1 MAILAECPFCHKKQ
15 SAKNKLCKCGAD
27 LEKLKRS
34 KKVKYWISYRL
45 PGGTQRREAVSGEG
59 VNSYSIESAREMHSK
74 RVVQK
79 KENKIFDIK
88 PDANMTFNELAK
100 WYLELEKVK
109 ALSSY
114 WVIELSLKKFNSE
127 FGNIIVSQIKP
138 VDLENYQARKKAKG
152 KADATID
159 HEIGAAKTM
168 IFKAFDNDMVSGDT
182 LKTFKVVKKLLKGSS
197 NARDRVLSPG
207 EFENLYDHAPRH
219 IKGILAMGY
228 YAGMRKGEILGLT
241 WNKVD
246 LKDRVISLEPEDT
259 KDNEPRTI
267 PICDKLLEILK
278 GIPKNI
284 HNNHVFLYKGK
295 PIEDFRNA
303 LKKACKGAGILY
315 GRFVKDGFIFHD
327 LRHTFNTYMR
337 KAGVPESVVMEI
349 TGHSTR
355 QMFDRYNTI
364 DIDDTR
370 QAIGQLQ
377 DYLANVDQSVD
388 QIKENGK

>member
-45 PGGTQRREAVSGEG
+45 PGGMQRREAVSGEG

-88 PDANMTFNELAK
+88 PDTKMTFNELAE
-100 WYLELEKVK
+100 WYLDLEKVK

-114 WVIELSLKKFNSE
+114 WRVKLSLDKFNSE
-127 FGNIIVSQIKP
+127 FGDVIVSQIKSA
-138 VDLENYQARKKAKG
+138 DLENYQAKRKAEG

-159 HEIGAAKTM
+159 QEVGSAKTM
-168 IFKAFDNDMVSGDT
+168 IFKAFDNDMLSGDT
-182 LKTFKVVKKLLKGSS
+182 LKAFKVVKKLLKGSA
-197 NARDRVLSPG
+197 NARNRVLSPS
-207 EFENLYDHAPRH
+207 EFENLYDHASRH

-228 YAGMRKGEILGLT
+228 HTGMRKGEILGLI

-246 LKDRVISLEPEDT
+246 LKGRVIRLEPEDT

-267 PICDKLLEILK
+267 PICDALFETLK
-278 GIPKNI
+278 GIPRGI
-284 HNNHVFLYKGK
+284 HSGHVFLYKGK
-295 PIEDFRNA
+295 PIADFTNS
-303 LKKACKGAGILY
+303 LKKTSKEAGILY

-377 DYLANVDQSVD
+377 DYLANVDQTVD
-388 QIKENGK
+388 QIKKNEK

>member
-15 SAKNKLCKCGAD
+15 ATKNKLCSCGAD

-45 PGGTQRREAVSGEG
+45 PGGKQRREPVSGEG
-59 VNSYSIESAREMHSK
+59 VNPFSIESAREMHSK

-79 KENKIFDIK
+79 KEKRIFDIK
-88 PDANMTFNELAK
+88 PDTKMTFNELAE
-100 WYLELEKVK
+100 WYLDLAKVK

-114 WVIELSLKKFNSE
+114 WRVKLSLDKFNSE
-127 FGNIIVSQIKP
+127 FGDVIVSQIKP
-138 VDLENYQARKKAKG
+138 ADLEDYQAKRKTEG
-152 KADATID
+152 KAHATID
-159 HEIGAAKTM
+159 QEVGSAKTM
-168 IFKAFDNDMVSGDT
+168 IFKAFDNNMVSGDT
-182 LKTFKVVKKLLKGSS
+182 LKTFKVVNKLLKAGA
-197 NARDRVLSPG
+197 NARDKVLSPG
-207 EFENLYDHAPRH
+207 EFESLYDHASRH

-228 YAGMRKGEILGLT
+228 HTGMRKGEILGLT

-246 LKDRVISLEPEDT
+246 IKNRVIRLEPEDT

-267 PICDKLLEILK
+267 PMCDKLLEILK
-278 GIPKNI
+278 GIPRGI
-284 HNNHVFLYKGK
+284 HNGHVFLYKGK
-295 PIEDFRNA
+295 PIAGFTNA
-303 LKKACKGAGILY
+303 LKKACKKAGILY

-337 KAGVPESVVMEI
+337 KAGVSESVVMEI

-370 QAIGQLQ
+370 KAIGQLQ
-377 DYLANVDQSVD
+377 DYLANVDQTVD
-388 QIKENGK
+388 QTKENGK

>member
-15 SAKNKLCKCGAD
+15 STKNKLCKCGAD

-34 KKVKYWISYRL
+34 KKIKYWISYRL

-88 PDANMTFNELAK
+88 PDTKMTFNELAE
-100 WYLELEKVK
+100 WYLDLEKVK

-114 WVIELSLKKFNSE
+114 WRVKLSLDKFNSE
-127 FGNIIVSQIKP
+127 FGDVIVSQIKSA
-138 VDLENYQARKKAKG
+138 DLENYQAKRKAEG

-159 HEIGAAKTM
+159 QEVGSAKTM
-168 IFKAFDNDMVSGDT
+168 IFKAFDNDMLSGDT
-182 LKTFKVVKKLLKGSS
+182 LKAFKVVKKLLKGSA
-197 NARDRVLSPG
+197 NARKRVLSPG
-207 EFENLYDHAPRH
+207 EFENLYEHAPRH
-219 IKGILAMGY
+219 IKGIVAMGY
-228 YAGMRKGEILGLT
+228 HTGMRKGEILGLI

-246 LKDRVISLEPEDT
+246 LKDRVIRLEPEDT

-267 PICDKLLEILK
+267 PICDALLEILK
-278 GIPKNI
+278 GIPRGI
-284 HNNHVFLYKGK
+284 HNGHVFLYKGK
-295 PIEDFRNA
+295 SIAGFTNA
-303 LKKACKGAGILY
+303 LKKGCKKAGILY

-355 QMFDRYNTI
+355 QMFDRYNTVDTD
-364 DIDDTR
+364 DIK

-377 DYLANVDQSVD
+377 DYLANVDQTVD
-388 QIKENGK
+388 QIKKNGK